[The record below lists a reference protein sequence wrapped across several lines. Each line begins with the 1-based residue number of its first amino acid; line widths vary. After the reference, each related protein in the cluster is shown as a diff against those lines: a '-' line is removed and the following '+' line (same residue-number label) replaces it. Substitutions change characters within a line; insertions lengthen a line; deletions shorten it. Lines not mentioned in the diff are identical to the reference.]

1 MTSDPT
7 AKPPEKNS
15 PKYLPTWMSVSIDS
29 RIDVKP
35 CEPDSSR
42 ETEQDPAHNRQL
54 TSWQARVR
62 VALAQNDQQQ
72 LVELFTEM
80 KTFVPADQVS
90 HIWLTEVSG
99 WDARASTG

>member
-1 MTSDPT
+1 M
-7 AKPPEKNS
+7 
-15 PKYLPTWMSVSIDS
+15 
-29 RIDVKP
+29 KP
-35 CEPDSSR
+35 CEPDFSR

-54 TSWQARVR
+54 TTWQARVR

-72 LVELFTEM
+72 LVGLFNELM
-80 KTFVPADQVS
+80 AFVPVDQVS

>member
-1 MTSDPT
+1 M
-7 AKPPEKNS
+7 
-15 PKYLPTWMSVSIDS
+15 
-29 RIDVKP
+29 KP
-35 CEPDSSR
+35 CEPDSTR